1 MYGKLKIKKEERK
14 VNREKLEARKIRN
27 KKEEIK
33 VNREKLE
40 ARKIRNKKFKF
51 KIKNKLVISLFFDY
65 LNLAFE

>member
-1 MYGKLKIKKEERK
+1 MLKIKNLIEYTAHAENKKEERK

-27 KKEEIK
+27 KT
-33 VNREKLE
+33 
-40 ARKIRNKKFKF
+40 FKF